1 MSNIHPAITELQE
14 QTYRDIKWLGKPMNR
29 ETYNQLFGVILLDCV
44 QQCNDAKLPEAEYHI
59 KLRAML
65 KERTS
70 VIGQRELEV

>member
-1 MSNIHPAITELQE
+1 MSNVHPAITELQE
-14 QTYRDIKWLGKPMNR
+14 ATYRDIEWLGKPMNR
-29 ETYNQLFGVILLDCV
+29 ETYNQLFGVILLDCIT
-44 QQCNDAKLPEAEYHI
+44 QCNEAKLPEDEYNI